1 MPSPRWR
8 VCDGL
13 ARQGTWDDLVCLHR
27 GGEGQRYEVWARGL
41 RERLPRIRVPLS
53 EGDRDLVYP

>member
-1 MPSPRWR
+1 M
-8 VCDGL
+8 
-13 ARQGTWDDLVCLHR
+13 CLHR